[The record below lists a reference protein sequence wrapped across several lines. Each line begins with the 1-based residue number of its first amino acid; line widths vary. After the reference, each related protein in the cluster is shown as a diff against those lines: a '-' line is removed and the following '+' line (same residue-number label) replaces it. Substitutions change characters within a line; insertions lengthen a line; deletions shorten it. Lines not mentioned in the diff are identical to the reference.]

1 MSIYF
6 IPIVTLL
13 GAALFRY
20 RSIRA
25 LCRPI
30 SLSLNTGSLSPYFAL
45 RAQYGLLA
53 TAIARWA
60 IRLRG
65 RPISLSLNTGFW
77 LRLLPVGQ
85 YAFAVALFRPMGSIR
100 ALVARGCA
108 TLTPGC
114 ILAPHQGALFPL
126 SQTSHLPQA
135 DVNSPAPNLTSAA
148 GRCPFPRSKPHI
160 CRRQMSI
167 PPLNLWRGG
176 QGVRSRVRN
185 VRSP

>member
-65 RPISLSLNTGFW
+65 RPISPYGLNTGSCRPG
-77 LRLLPVGQ
+77 LR
-85 YAFAVALFRPMGSIR
+85 YAYPGLYSGAPSGRSI
-100 ALVARGCA
+100 
-108 TLTPGC
+108 
-114 ILAPHQGALFPL
+114 
-126 SQTSHLPQA
+126 
-135 DVNSPAPNLTSAA
+135 SPFPNLTSAA
-148 GRCPFPRSKPHI
+148 GRCQFPRPKPHI

-167 PPLNLWRGG
+167 PPLQTSHLPQADVHSPSQFMERGSG
-176 QGVRSRVRN
+176 GEVTG
-185 VRSP
+185 

>member
-30 SLSLNTGSLSPYFAL
+30 SPCG
-45 RAQYGLLA
+45 
-53 TAIARWA
+53 
-60 IRLRG
+60 
-65 RPISLSLNTGFW
+65 LNTGFW

-135 DVNSPAPNLTSAA
+135 DVNSPI
-148 GRCPFPRSKPHI
+148 SKPHI
-160 CRRQMSI
+160 CLWQMSIPPLHLWRGGQGVRSI

-176 QGVRSRVRN
+176 QGVRSMTGA
-185 VRSP
+185 

>member
-45 RAQYGLLA
+45 WAQYGLLA

-65 RPISLSLNTGFW
+65 RPISPYGLNTGFW

-85 YAFAVALFRPMGSIR
+85 YAFAVA
-100 ALVARGCA
+100 RGCA
-108 TLTPGC
+108 TLTPGG

-148 GRCPFPRSKPHI
+148 GRCQFPRPKPHI

-167 PPLNLWRGG
+167 PPLHLWRGG
-176 QGVRSRVRN
+176 QGVRSMTGA
-185 VRSP
+185 

>member
-30 SLSLNTGSLSPYFAL
+30 SPCG
-45 RAQYGLLA
+45 
-53 TAIARWA
+53 
-60 IRLRG
+60 
-65 RPISLSLNTGFW
+65 LNTGFW

-85 YAFAVALFRPMGSIR
+85 YAFAVALFRPAGSIR
-100 ALVARGCA
+100 AFGYGYCPLGNTPSRSPYFALWAQYGLLSPGVALRLPRA
-108 TLTPGC
+108 VFWRPIRALYFPFPK
-114 ILAPHQGALFPL
+114 PHICRRQMSIPPP
-126 SQTSHLPQA
+126 QTSHLPQA

-148 GRCPFPRSKPHI
+148 GRCQFPL
-160 CRRQMSI
+160 SI
-167 PPLNLWRGG
+167 YGE
-176 QGVRSRVRN
+176 GVRG
-185 VRSP
+185 

>member
-30 SLSLNTGSLSPYFAL
+30 SPCG
-45 RAQYGLLA
+45 
-53 TAIARWA
+53 
-60 IRLRG
+60 
-65 RPISLSLNTGFW
+65 LNTGFW

-100 ALVARGCA
+100 ALCRPGLRYAYPRLYSGAPSGCS
-108 TLTPGC
+108 
-114 ILAPHQGALFPL
+114 I
-126 SQTSHLPQA
+126 
-135 DVNSPAPNLTSAA
+135 SPFPNLTSAA
-148 GRCPFPRSKPHI
+148 GRCPFPRPKPHI

>member
-30 SLSLNTGSLSPYFAL
+30 SPCG
-45 RAQYGLLA
+45 
-53 TAIARWA
+53 
-60 IRLRG
+60 
-65 RPISLSLNTGFW
+65 LNTGFW

-135 DVNSPAPNLTSAA
+135 DVNSPSQFMERESGGEVNSPSQ
-148 GRCPFPRSKPHI
+148 F
-160 CRRQMSI
+160 ME
-167 PPLNLWRGG
+167 RGSG
-176 QGVRSRVRN
+176 GEVN
-185 VRSP
+185 DWG

>member
-13 GAALFRY
+13 GAALFRC

-30 SLSLNTGSLSPYFAL
+30 SPCG
-45 RAQYGLLA
+45 
-53 TAIARWA
+53 
-60 IRLRG
+60 
-65 RPISLSLNTGFW
+65 LNTGFW

-85 YAFAVALFRPMGSIR
+85 YAFAVALSRPAGSIR

-148 GRCPFPRSKPHI
+148 GRCQFPRSKPHI

-176 QGVRSRVRN
+176 QGGRSITGGEVTG
-185 VRSP
+185 

>member
-30 SLSLNTGSLSPYFAL
+30 SPCG
-45 RAQYGLLA
+45 
-53 TAIARWA
+53 
-60 IRLRG
+60 
-65 RPISLSLNTGFW
+65 LNTGFW

-100 ALVARGCA
+100 AFGYGYCPLGN
-108 TLTPGC
+108 TPSRSPG
-114 ILAPHQGALFPL
+114 GALR
-126 SQTSHLPQA
+126 LPRA
-135 DVNSPAPNLTSAA
+135 VSWRPIRALYF
-148 GRCPFPRSKPHI
+148 PFPKPHI

-176 QGVRSRVRN
+176 QGVRSITGGEVTG
-185 VRSP
+185 

>member
-13 GAALFRY
+13 GAALFRC

-65 RPISLSLNTGFW
+65 RPISPYGLNTGSCRPG
-77 LRLLPVGQ
+77 LR
-85 YAFAVALFRPMGSIR
+85 YAYPGLYSGAPSGRSISPFPN
-100 ALVARGCA
+100 
-108 TLTPGC
+108 LTSAAGRC
-114 ILAPHQGALFPL
+114 QF
-126 SQTSHLPQA
+126 
-135 DVNSPAPNLTSAA
+135 PAPNLTSAA
-148 GRCPFPRSKPHI
+148 GRCQFPRPKPHI

-176 QGVRSRVRN
+176 QGVRSMTGA
-185 VRSP
+185 

>member
-13 GAALFRY
+13 GAALFRC

-30 SLSLNTGSLSPYFAL
+30 SPCG
-45 RAQYGLLA
+45 
-53 TAIARWA
+53 
-60 IRLRG
+60 
-65 RPISLSLNTGFW
+65 LNTGFW

-85 YAFAVALFRPMGSIR
+85 YAFA
-100 ALVARGCA
+100 VARGCA

-135 DVNSPAPNLTSAA
+135 DVNSPAPILTSAA
-148 GRCPFPRSKPHI
+148 GRCQFPRPKPHI

-167 PPLNLWRGG
+167 PPLQTSHLPQADVNSPSQFMERGSG
-176 QGVRSRVRN
+176 GEVN
-185 VRSP
+185 NWG

>member
-30 SLSLNTGSLSPYFAL
+30 SPCG
-45 RAQYGLLA
+45 
-53 TAIARWA
+53 
-60 IRLRG
+60 
-65 RPISLSLNTGFW
+65 LNTGFW

-100 ALVARGCA
+100 ALCRPISLSLNTGFWLRLLPVGQYAFVV
-108 TLTPGC
+108 
-114 ILAPHQGALFPL
+114 ALFRPMGSIRAL
-126 SQTSHLPQA
+126 CRPGLRYAYPGLYSGAPSGRSISHRQTSHLPAA
-135 DVNSPAPNLTSAA
+135 DVNSPSPLMERGA
-148 GRCPFPRSKPHI
+148 G
-160 CRRQMSI
+160 
-167 PPLNLWRGG
+167 GEVTG
-176 QGVRSRVRN
+176 
-185 VRSP
+185 